1 MNHIGIDLG
10 TTNSV
15 ACTMQ
20 DGQFVFLDFRRSDLL
35 PSVLLYQGGKV
46 SVGAAA
52 KRKSETFPQNYISSA
67 KTYMGSTDTLKEIE
81 GRCFT
86 PTDVATEVLAE
97 IYRVAQ
103 KYFANDDP
111 IEAVITTPAYFDSV
125 QNFETER
132 AGKAA
137 GFIVKQIL
145 PEPVSAALAYAMDD
159 CNPGE
164 KIYVVDLG
172 GGTFDVTLLEV
183 VNRNEFN
190 TLMKAG
196 DNHLGGDNFDDAIM
210 EIMYR
215 AIRLSA
221 GINLADEQESGL
233 SAEVYGK
240 VQQKLKGAAE
250 RCKCDLSTSDR
261 TEVNI
266 VSLFPHKEGHYD
278 FSLTLT
284 RQEFLEE
291 ASLYVNKVKN
301 TIKHSFDDLDY
312 DQSAVDRVILVGGSA
327 RMPFLR
333 DFVKEFFD
341 KEPYADK
348 DLAKLVAMGAALK
361 ANDENET
368 IISRDIITRSLG
380 IELVGKRFAVILP
393 KNKVYPCDNS
403 DAPDSERIFTT
414 VYDYQESVDINVYVG
429 EDDNVDNNTFYDGFT
444 LDGIER
450 APCGVPQIEVIFSF
464 DKSQILHVTSRDLR
478 TGASSGKEIAIDR
491 NGGKKK

>member
-20 DGQFVFLDFRRSDLL
+20 DGQFAFLDFRRSDLL
-35 PSVLLYQGGKV
+35 PSVLLYQDGKV
-46 SVGAAA
+46 TVGAAA
-52 KRKSETFPQNYISSA
+52 RRKRETFPKNYIASA
-67 KTYMGSTDTLKEIE
+67 KTRMGSTEPLTEIE
-81 GRCFT
+81 GRSFT
-86 PTDVATEVLAE
+86 PTDVAAEVLSE

-103 KYFANDDP
+103 KYFANDAP

-125 QNFETER
+125 QNYETER

-183 VNRNEFN
+183 VSHHEFN
-190 TLMKAG
+190 TLMKDG
-196 DNHLGGDNFDDAIM
+196 DNHLGGDDFDAAIM

-221 GINLADEQESGL
+221 GVDLADEKESGL
-233 SAEVYGK
+233 TSEDYSK
-240 VQQKLKGAAE
+240 VQQKLKSAAE
-250 RCKCDLSTSDR
+250 RSKCELSSSES

-266 VSLFPHKEGHYD
+266 VSLFPHRGGYYD
-278 FSLTLT
+278 FAMTLT

-301 TIKHSFDDLDY
+301 TIKHSFDNLDY
-312 DQSAVDRVILVGGSA
+312 DHDAVDRVILVGGSA
-327 RMPFLR
+327 RMPFVR
-333 DFVKEFFD
+333 DFVKSFFG

-361 ANDENET
+361 ANDENHT

-403 DAPDSERIFTT
+403 DAPECERIFTT
-414 VYDYQESVDINVYVG
+414 THDYQEAVNINVYVG
-429 EDDNVDNNTFYDGFT
+429 ESGNVDDNTFYDGFT
-444 LDGIER
+444 LEGIEC
-450 APCGVPQIEVIFSF
+450 AEAGVPKIEVIFSF
-464 DKSQILHVTSRDLR
+464 DESQILHVKSRDLR
-478 TGASSGKEIAIDR
+478 TGAAGSKEIAIDR
-491 NGGKKK
+491 SGGKL